1 MAVHVLCAEKG
12 RTVKNTHHYRD
23 HAQRIVDLEQAI
35 AALIP
40 HETAAALCAVLK
52 RTSPRIYKD
61 QHVAVRALLRDHQ
74 LADNV
79 FVTDLSQS
87 QELTASTNKRHLETK
102 KQAKQR
108 GHITPSSDS
117 GQIGK
122 ENISTTV
129 TNRNIVLR

>member
-61 QHVAVRALLRDHQ
+61 QLVAVRALLRDHQ
-74 LADNV
+74 LADTV
-79 FVTDLSQS
+79 LVTALSQR
-87 QELTASTNKRHLETK
+87 QELTASMLKRYLEAN
-102 KQAKQR
+102 Q
-108 GHITPSSDS
+108 
-117 GQIGK
+117 QIRRASCGEQVWK
-122 ENISTTV
+122 EV
-129 TNRNIVLR
+129 

>member
-1 MAVHVLCAEKG
+1 MRISDWSSDVCSSDLNVGVAEHSNDLTITDLETGDTIAVHELCAEKG

-61 QHVAVRALLRDHQ
+61 QLGAL
-74 LADNV
+74 
-79 FVTDLSQS
+79 
-87 QELTASTNKRHLETK
+87 
-102 KQAKQR
+102 
-108 GHITPSSDS
+108 
-117 GQIGK
+117 QIG
-122 ENISTTV
+122 
-129 TNRNIVLR
+129 RAHA

>member
-1 MAVHVLCAEKG
+1 MAWQRANVGVAEHSNDLTITDLETGDTIAVHELCAEKG

-61 QHVAVRALLRDHQ
+61 QLVAVLQQPGVRPDDSVQITRRTFVHSSLLFG
-74 LADNV
+74 AATV
-79 FVTDLSQS
+79 
-87 QELTASTNKRHLETK
+87 
-102 KQAKQR
+102 
-108 GHITPSSDS
+108 
-117 GQIGK
+117 GQ
-122 ENISTTV
+122 TFAW
-129 TNRNIVLR
+129 